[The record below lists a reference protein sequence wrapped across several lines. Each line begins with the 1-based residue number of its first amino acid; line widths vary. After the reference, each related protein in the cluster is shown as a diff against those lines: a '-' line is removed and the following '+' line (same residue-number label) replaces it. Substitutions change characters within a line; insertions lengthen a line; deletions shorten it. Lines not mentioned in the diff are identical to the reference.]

1 MTYSERVLNE
11 IDDGHLKAA
20 YQLLDKAMSN
30 DDDETL
36 FNLAG
41 ELAALGLTDKAGAIY
56 RLLLKRYPD
65 EDQLKTSLAELA
77 IDDGQNDEALQ
88 YLSQVSPQSP
98 AYVQSLLVR
107 CRPLPN

>member
-1 MTYSERVLNE
+1 MTYSAKVLNE

-20 YQLLDKAMSN
+20 YQLLDKAVEY

-41 ELAALGLTDKAGAIY
+41 ELAALGLTDKASDIY
-56 RLLLKRYPD
+56 QRLLKKYPD

-77 IDDGQNDEALQ
+77 IDDG
-88 YLSQVSPQSP
+88 
-98 AYVQSLLVR
+98 
-107 CRPLPN
+107 